1 MSNSIDE
8 KKAKDKIRHKKYN
21 AEHREEINEKQKQY
35 RSNNKEIIAEKK
47 KQYNAE
53 HREGHNER
61 QKRYRENN
69 PDKIKEISKKYREKK
84 KQEKLAKEHEEI
96 INEFLAN
103 IVN

>member
-21 AEHREEINEKQKQY
+21 AE
-35 RSNNKEIIAEKK
+35 
-47 KQYNAE
+47 
-53 HREGHNER
+53 
-61 QKRYRENN
+61 
-69 PDKIKEISKKYREKK
+69 
-84 KQEKLAKEHEEI
+84 QEKLAKEHEEI

>member
-47 KQYNAE
+47 KQYQAE

-61 QKRYRENN
+61 QTRY
-69 PDKIKEISKKYREKK
+69 IEKK

>member
-47 KQYNAE
+47 KQYQAE
-53 HREGHNER
+53 HREEHNER
-61 QKRYRENN
+61 QKR
-69 PDKIKEISKKYREKK
+69 YREKK

>member
-8 KKAKDKIRHKKYN
+8 KKAKDKIRHKKYY
-21 AEHREEINEKQKQY
+21 ADHREEINEKQKQY
-35 RSNNKEIIAEKK
+35 RSNN
-47 KQYNAE
+47 
-53 HREGHNER
+53 R
-61 QKRYRENN
+61 
-69 PDKIKEISKKYREKK
+69 DKINEKSRKYYADK